1 MLKSLAKHFIT
12 RDISNYCF
20 VFPNRRAGLFFR
32 EYLKEVATK
41 TFITPAITTIEEIF
55 QQYSKL
61 KSADQLTLI
70 FNLYKAYTNV
80 MSANGKKAEDF
91 EDFIP
96 FGQTLIGDF
105 NDIDNY
111 LIDTSKLLQNI
122 DELQQMDSSD
132 EYLNDEQIKVLKEL
146 FNYSE
151 KEHIRKFKSTWNLL
165 LPIYQ
170 EFKKILS
177 EQGLAYPGMLC
188 RSVIEESNGNID
200 TDFDKIVFVG
210 FNALDN
216 VEKALFKSLGT
227 KADFYWDYNI
237 KPYNEDPDNLA
248 NFFKNDNL
256 SRFNSKEKVDYEPL
270 PQTTHFYNIVTSSM
284 TAQTIEAQKIIRKLN
299 ANSTD
304 TAIVLLDENMLLPML
319 MALPLQKDD
328 AGRIN
333 VTMGYPISHTT
344 VVEFIENYFLLQN
357 SAVETSGEV
366 EFYHKHVLS
375 ILSHPYIQHLCT
387 SADNIADVIDNIL
400 RNNQI
405 MVPTS
410 AISEKLS
417 SINIVSEVFKKV
429 KVDELLQQTTK
440 ILKLVKPD
448 NEYEEKCIEQVLLSI
463 GKINKLLDEF
473 LIDSQ
478 LSPIRMLQIIKQSIS
493 GVSVSFKGEPLSGLQ
508 IMGTLETRCLSFKNI
523 LFLSFN
529 EGVFPKSGKTNSIIP
544 YNIRKGYGLPTT
556 EHQDAVYAYNFYR
569 LVAHAENVYLISD
582 SRTDNMRSGEPSRY
596 LNQLKYIYNAN
607 ITNKVVA
614 GDIKIEKENS
624 EIQKPADFAQKL
636 LNGTIKLSPSSLNTY
651 CSCPFRFYLQQ
662 YLGISESNE
671 VTEIMEE
678 SDFGSVFHRAMEILY
693 TDLKNDYGGGE
704 FTAEMLKNLK
714 STPHKV
720 DDAITKAFNE
730 VYFHNMTAPY
740 KELNGVNY
748 LNAQVIKH
756 YVNSTLA
763 EDIRIA
769 PFSLKH
775 CEYKCEV
782 QYINKNNTLFANK
795 SITIKGSIDRIDA
808 FTHPDDKKLH
818 LRLLDYKTGKVKCS
832 FRPDNPRNDDGAAAR
847 QLFLYRYMVENDK
860 TFKEPFNAVDLRIY
874 GVGSLGKPGGE
885 TDKGLTDEKYEE
897 FLPILD
903 NILSEMINPEEP
915 IKKDYGK
922 CTYCP
927 LTDICKRI

>member
-1 MLKSLAKHFIT
+1 
-12 RDISNYCF
+12 
-20 VFPNRRAGLFFR
+20 
-32 EYLKEVATK
+32 
-41 TFITPAITTIEEIF
+41 
-55 QQYSKL
+55 
-61 KSADQLTLI
+61 
-70 FNLYKAYTNV
+70 

-188 RSVIEESNGNID
+188 RSVIEESKGDIN
-200 TDFDKIVFVG
+200 TDFDRIVFVG

-256 SRFNSKEKVDYEPL
+256 SRFNSKEQVDYEPL

-284 TAQTIEAQKIIRKLN
+284 TAQTIEAQKIIRNLN

-304 TAIVLLDENMLLPML
+304 TAIVLLDENLLLPML

-328 AGRIN
+328 ADRIN

-375 ILSHPYIQHLCT
+375 ILSHPYIQHLCPSKYLT
-387 SADNIADVIDNIL
+387 ELIDDIL

-405 MVPTS
+405 MVPIS
-410 AISEKLS
+410 AIHDKLS
-417 SINIVSEVFKKV
+417 PINIVSEVFKKV

-440 ILKLVKPD
+440 ILKLVEPD
-448 NEYEEKCIEQVLLSI
+448 NDYEKKCIEQVLLSI
-463 GKINKLLDEF
+463 GKINQLLDDF
-473 LIDSQ
+473 LIAGQ

-529 EGVFPKSGKTNSIIP
+529 EGVFPKSGKSNSIIP
-544 YNIRKGYGLPTT
+544 YNIRKSYGLPTT

-569 LVAHAENVYLISD
+569 LAAHAENVYLISD

-596 LNQLKYIYNAN
+596 LNQLKYIYNAD
-607 ITNKVVA
+607 ITNKVVT

-624 EIQKPADFAQKL
+624 EIEKPADFAQKL
-636 LNGTIKLSPSSLNTY
+636 LNGTIKLSPSSINTY

-662 YLGISESNE
+662 YLGISENDE

-678 SDFGSVFHRAMEILY
+678 SDFGNVFHKAMEILY
-693 TDLKNDYGGGE
+693 SDLKKEYGGEE
-704 FTAEMLKNLK
+704 FTAEMLKTLK
-714 STPHKV
+714 STPHKI
-720 DDAITKAFNE
+720 DDAITRAFNE
-730 VYFHNMTAPY
+730 VYFHNKTAPY
-740 KELNGVNY
+740 MELTGVNY

-756 YVNSTLA
+756 YISSTLD
-763 EDIRIA
+763 EDIRIT
-769 PFSLKH
+769 PFSLKQ

-782 QYINKNNTLFANK
+782 LYSNKNNTLFANK
-795 SITIKGSIDRIDA
+795 SITIKGTIDRIDA
-808 FTHPDDKKLH
+808 FIHPDDKKTH
-818 LRLLDYKTGKVKCS
+818 LRLLDYKTGKVKCT
-832 FRPDNPRNDDGAAAR
+832 FNTDKPRNDEGAAAR
-847 QLFLYRYMVENDK
+847 QLFLYRYMIENDK

-874 GVGSLGKPGGE
+874 GVGTLGKPGGE
-885 TDKGLTDEKYEE
+885 TDKNLTDEKYNE

-915 IKKDYGK
+915 IIKHCGSK
-922 CTYCP
+922 CKSCP
-927 LTDICKRI
+927 LKDMCKRM